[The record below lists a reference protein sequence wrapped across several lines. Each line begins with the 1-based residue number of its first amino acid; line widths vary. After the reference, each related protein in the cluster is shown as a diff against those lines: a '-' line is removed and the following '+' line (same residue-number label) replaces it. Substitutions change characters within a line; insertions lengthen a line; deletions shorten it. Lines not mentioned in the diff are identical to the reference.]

1 MWKKNVKGIFFHL
14 FHILFVYVLALRKC
28 FQFHLQKTWG
38 QTDMADEVWR
48 EGKPIQRRGD
58 AEGAWLVLTL
68 WQDLSGDLFLFFD
81 FKRILQFRFVY
92 LA

>member
-1 MWKKNVKGIFFHL
+1 
-14 FHILFVYVLALRKC
+14 
-28 FQFHLQKTWG
+28 
-38 QTDMADEVWR
+38 MADEVWR
-48 EGKPIQRRGD
+48 EAKPIQRRGD
-58 AEGAWLVLTL
+58 AEGAWLVPTF